1 MVLRLGA
8 AARYPG
14 RSALARL
21 EAGIFFVDHVNPA
34 FAAHDTAAFF
44 TQFGGFQR
52 ISDFHRTCSHFGF
65 RPRTGQ
71 EARKLGEGRPVV
83 NALKVKKK
91 VFSLRWQISLPFL
104 PFSYA
109 GGAFLKRFPRR
120 KLQISMNSVSANV
133 ATADNLK
140 GMIWM
145 ATYAVFMSGMHV
157 CVRLVSEGLHPFE
170 IAFFRNVFA
179 LIVLVPWFWRL
190 GLAPLKTKRFGLLFT
205 RGALN
210 TFCMLA
216 FFTALSIGHLA
227 EIAALSFTA
236 PIYATLIGMVVFHER
251 VGLKRWSAILIGFAG
266 VIVILRPGFHEIGFS
281 QMLVLS
287 SAFGWAICMVM
298 VKELG
303 RTESAITITAY
314 MSLVMAPLSLVPALF
329 YWQWPS
335 WTQLGWLVFLG
346 ALGGAGQLAMTQ
358 SLRLAETHVV
368 TPFDF
373 LRLVFVS
380 ILGYLVFDQVV
391 DIYVWLGGT
400 MIFAAVAFIAYREHA
415 RRRAE
420 GVSAAP
426 STGDA

>member
-1 MVLRLGA
+1 
-8 AARYPG
+8 
-14 RSALARL
+14 
-21 EAGIFFVDHVNPA
+21 
-34 FAAHDTAAFF
+34 
-44 TQFGGFQR
+44 
-52 ISDFHRTCSHFGF
+52 
-65 RPRTGQ
+65 
-71 EARKLGEGRPVV
+71 
-83 NALKVKKK
+83 
-91 VFSLRWQISLPFL
+91 
-104 PFSYA
+104 
-109 GGAFLKRFPRR
+109 
-120 KLQISMNSVSANV
+120 MNSVSANV